1 MRVSLLTTTPVKSL
15 TVHHPDHVDLSQE
28 GVVGDRAFFLVDEAG
43 ELVGCTKDGDLL
55 RYSAAFDP
63 DASVLEVH
71 GPGGLVRSAPVV
83 ETGAQVGVSF
93 YGLRT
98 VTSHVIE
105 GWDEVFS
112 EAVGRPTRLVRG
124 ESGGFD
130 VHGVTLLGTSTLEAL
145 AAANSSDPVD
155 PRRFRLNIQIDGSEP
170 LAEDTWA
177 GRHLRIGAA
186 VVEVG
191 GPVKRCAATTR
202 NPETGESDLRTL
214 QMIGAY
220 RGRQETPDFG
230 VGFYLGVYADVVVPG
245 RVRVGDEVALVDTDS
260 T

>member
-15 TVHHPDHVDLSQE
+15 TVHHPDHLDLSPE

-155 PRRFRLNIQIDGSEP
+155 PRRFRLNIQIDGRASRGGH
-170 LAEDTWA
+170 L
-177 GRHLRIGAA
+177 GRTS
-186 VVEVG
+186 
-191 GPVKRCAATTR
+191 P
-202 NPETGESDLRTL
+202 SDRRR
-214 QMIGAY
+214 
-220 RGRQETPDFG
+220 RGRG
-230 VGFYLGVYADVVVPG
+230 RGPG
-245 RVRVGDEVALVDTDS
+245 EALRRNDAQPRDRRVRPQDAADDRRLPRPPGDAGLRRRLLPRGLR
-260 T
+260 